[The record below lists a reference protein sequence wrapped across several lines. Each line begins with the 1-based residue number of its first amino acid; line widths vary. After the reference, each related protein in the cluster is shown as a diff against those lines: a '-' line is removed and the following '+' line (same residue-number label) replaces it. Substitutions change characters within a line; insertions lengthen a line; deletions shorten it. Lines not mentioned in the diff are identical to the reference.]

1 MNILIP
7 IPMNNVR
14 KEHFPEEV
22 IEELKKLG
30 NVYLNDTNRYF
41 TEDEF
46 AENIEN
52 IDICITHWGCPKFTK
67 KVLERADK
75 LKLIAHAAGSVGW
88 LVTDEVYDR
97 GIKVC
102 SSNRVMAK
110 SVAEGVLAY
119 ILAGLKRIPQYDR
132 AMRSGV
138 LWPNYKDAVSLF
150 NQKIGLIGLGTV
162 GRFLLDLLIP
172 FNVSVKVY
180 DPYITDESLVSYNNV
195 VLCSDMEEVLE
206 WGNIISLHASKTPET
221 YHMLNSDRLKL
232 IKDGALLVN
241 TSRGANI
248 HEKALIEEVKKN
260 RFNAILDVYEE
271 EPLPLS
277 SELRLLENVTVMP
290 HVASLDNLELTYG
303 MIDEIKRFL
312 HNVPLQLEIKRETWR
327 LMTVE

>member
-7 IPMNNVR
+7 LPLNNVR

-22 IEELKKLG
+22 IEELRKLG
-30 NVYLNDTNRYF
+30 TVYLNNTDKHF

-46 AENIEN
+46 VEHIEN
-52 IDICITHWGCPKFTK
+52 IDICITHWGCPKFTN
-67 KVLERADK
+67 KVLEKSNR

-88 LVTDEVYDR
+88 LVTDKVYDR

-110 SVAEGVLAY
+110 SVAEGVLTY
-119 ILAGLKRIPQYDR
+119 ILTGLRKTAQYDR

-138 LWPNYKDAVSLF
+138 LWPNYKDAASLF
-150 NQKIGLIGLGTV
+150 NQNIGLIGLGTV
-162 GRFLLDLLIP
+162 GRFLLDLLVP
-172 FNVSVKVY
+172 FSVSIKVY
-180 DPYITDESLVSYNNV
+180 DPYIVKESLESYKNV
-195 VLCSDMEEVLE
+195 ELCSTIEEVLE

-221 YHMLNSDRLKL
+221 YHMINRDRLKL

-248 HEKALIEEVKKN
+248 DERALVEEVRMN
-260 RFNAILDVYEE
+260 RFTAVLDVYEE
-271 EPLPLS
+271 EPLSLK
-277 SELRLLENVTVMP
+277 SELRQLENVVVMP
-290 HVASLDNLELTYG
+290 HVASLDGLFLTYA

-312 HNVPLQLEIKRETWR
+312 NNDPLQLEIKRESWR
-327 LMTVE
+327 LMTIE